1 MRFRSI
7 NIFSGEQLDGNRKK
21 TLTERFREDS
31 DYVLNAYLKSFK
43 YYNNDQCISL
53 NISCDEDISEMFI
66 EDFWNG
72 YPVLHIPFDMEY
84 YDKISEGER
93 NKFWLNVI
101 CDSIKHVGDMWKWDL
116 EFFDNVYKGCIISL
130 GNEI

>member
-1 MRFRSI
+1 MVKS
-7 NIFSGEQLDGNRKK
+7 
-21 TLTERFREDS
+21 
-31 DYVLNAYLKSFK
+31 YLKSFK

-66 EDFWNG
+66 EDFGNG

-84 YDKISEGER
+84 YDKISGDER

-101 CDSIKHVGDMWKWDL
+101 YDSIKHAGDVWNWDL
-116 EFFDNVYKGCIISL
+116 EFFDNVYKGCIIRL
-130 GNEI
+130 GDEI